1 MDRGQKFLATPPPT
15 LKIMAAREGFRRKC
29 FGGKCVAAS
38 LQVMFSWSQCS
49 ITPQKGVRIA
59 AKKNTYH
66 SRKTRMNRG
75 FTTLFCSNPAKI
87 CTYHSICCHGRIAS
101 AAWRRNFGGVMLHA
115 LPVTKKYFCANETNY
130 IYVPSRRRQRAVL
143 VLCRCCDGAIDEINT
158 LLIGWHITAL

>member
-1 MDRGQKFLATPPPT
+1 MDRGQKFLATPPST

-29 FGGKCVAAS
+29 FGGKCVVAS

-49 ITPQKGVRIA
+49 ITPPKGVRIA
-59 AKKNTYH
+59 AKKDTYH

-75 FTTLFCSNPAKI
+75 FTAILCSNPAQT
-87 CTYHSICCHGRIAS
+87 CTYHSICCHGRIAID
-101 AAWRRNFGGVMLHA
+101 AWRRNFGGVMLHA
-115 LPVTKKYFCANETNY
+115 PSVTKKYFCANETNY

-158 LLIGWHITAL
+158 LLIGRHITAP